1 MTKTDVLLLLTAV
14 ALNTS
19 ASILVKKGSGAIL
32 GGQKITSLQS
42 LSTIISPAV
51 NTYTI
56 VGLGLLGLSFVAYI
70 FVLSRV
76 QLSIAQPMLALSYV
90 LIGISAHFFFGET
103 LTPLKLFGT
112 GAIVF
117 GVFLISRAWRL

>member
-1 MTKTDVLLLLTAV
+1 MTKTDVILLLTAV

-32 GGQKITSLQS
+32 SGQKITSIQS
-42 LSTIISPAV
+42 LGAIIGPAV
-51 NTYTI
+51 NPYTI

-103 LTPLKLFGT
+103 LSPLKLFGT
-112 GAIVF
+112 GIIVF
-117 GVFLISRAWRL
+117 GVYLISRA